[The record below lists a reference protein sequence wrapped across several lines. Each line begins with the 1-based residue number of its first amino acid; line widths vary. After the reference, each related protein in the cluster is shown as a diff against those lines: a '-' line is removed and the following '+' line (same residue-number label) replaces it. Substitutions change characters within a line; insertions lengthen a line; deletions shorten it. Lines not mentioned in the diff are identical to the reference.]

1 MDRRGDSDNLKYG
14 GNHIYSIPEYRRRGG
29 GRIVGLPFNKRID
42 NSVIKAG
49 QVSIIDKFD
58 KKPSRYTDSNHT
70 WKELDKSLKR

>member
-1 MDRRGDSDNLKYG
+1 MDRKGDADNLRYG

-29 GRIVGLPFNKRID
+29 GRIVGLPNNRID

-49 QVSIIDKFD
+49 QVSIIDRSY
-58 KKPSRYTDSNHT
+58 KKPSRYTDSNYA